1 MGQYSALEVLIMS
14 ENKRNG
20 RGAFGKRSYIALALC
35 ACALVLTGVLY
46 YRHAEPQEEAEDVT
60 VGNIQPSQE
69 KEDLPV
75 LATQPE
81 ELASPTEQTQTP
93 SVSTSL
99 SVMYPV
105 VGENVYGYAM
115 ETLSYNE
122 TTRDWRV
129 HNGIDLAAEEGTEVV
144 AAAEG
149 DVYTVYEDD
158 TMGTTVVIRHLGGY
172 TTKYASLAPEVKVTA
187 GEHVTMG
194 QVLGTVSTSAIVERS
209 LAPHVHFSVT
219 YQDAPIDPMQFLA
232 LGN

>member
-14 ENKRNG
+14 DNKRNG
-20 RGAFGKRSYIALALC
+20 RGVAKRTYIALGIC

-46 YRHAEPQEEAEDVT
+46 YRNTQPQEQSEDVT
-60 VGNIQPSQE
+60 VGNVQPSQE
-69 KEDLPV
+69 KQDLPV

-81 ELASPTEQTQTP
+81 ELASPTEQT
-93 SVSTSL
+93 VSQSTNL
-99 SVMYPV
+99 AVMYPV
-105 VGENVYGYAM
+105 AGETVYGYAM

-158 TMGTTVVIRHLGGY
+158 TMGTTVVIRHIGGY
-172 TTKYASLAPEVKVTA
+172 TTKYASLAPEVSVKA
-187 GEHVTMG
+187 GDHVNIG
-194 QVLGTVSTSAIVERS
+194 QVIGTVSTSAIVES
-209 LAPHVHFSVT
+209 ALAPHVHFAVT
-219 YQDAPIDPMQFLA
+219 YQDAPIDPMAFLT
-232 LGN
+232 LVE